1 MRGTSPAGIVGY
13 VRSSVSTSDLDALRT
28 AIGGGVVLPY
38 ALALAPA
45 QPLTAGTLTWPW
57 EHAHRV
63 LHEWRTWTR
72 AVADDVTSVA
82 RLVRAPHVAGVP
94 AALRGRCLVVV
105 DVAITAEP
113 GVAAARLAGLRRLDP
128 EADTVAPVAA
138 EELLA
143 RQVPRTGVHAIGEH
157 LLLRELPAGGGRR
170 VHRVRRAG
178 LPHAARVR
186 RAAPSRGPGVRGR
199 RDRRRRRSGR
209 GRARADR
216 PRAARAPARSLDGR
230 SATNLK
236 GVE

>member
-1 MRGTSPAGIVGY
+1 MRGMTPAGIVGY
-13 VRSSVSTSDLDALRT
+13 VRSSVSSADLDALRT

-94 AALRGRCLVVV
+94 AALRGRSLVVV
-105 DVAITAEP
+105 DVAITGEP

-157 LLLRELPAGGGRR
+157 LLLRELPAAAVDAFIAFAGPGSRTPLVSAELRHLGGAELAVAGIG
-170 VHRVRRAG
+170 VAGDPDEAERVRIS
-178 LPHAARVR
+178 LEQLVR
-186 RAAPSRGPGVRGR
+186 RLAPWTAG
-199 RDRRRRRSGR
+199 
-209 GRARADR
+209 AQQ
-216 PRAARAPARSLDGR
+216 
-230 SATNLK
+230 T
-236 GVE
+236 